1 MIWGEYVVLAR
12 RLAGYEFEAADRSA
26 ISRAYYGAFNS
37 ARRWLE
43 VQVGPIADHRAHSLV
58 WHTFADA
65 ERATPA
71 TKEDWREV
79 GDLGITLRQMRNSA
93 DYADSVSGV
102 DRQAVRAVI
111 YAEQIMG
118 LLPELELA
126 D

>member
-1 MIWGEYVVLAR
+1 MNWSEYVVLAR

-26 ISRAYYGAFNS
+26 ISRAYYGAFNL

-43 VQVGPIADHRAHSLV
+43 AQVGPIADHRAHALV
-58 WHTFADA
+58 WRTFTDGD
-65 ERATPA
+65 RATPG
-71 TKEDWREV
+71 TRKDWKQV
-79 GDLGITLRQMRNSA
+79 GELGIVLRQLRNLA
-93 DYADSVSGV
+93 DYTDSAPEFE
-102 DRQAVRAVI
+102 RRAAVAVV